1 MPAKKINLPGKI
13 NLQQFISTRAHDMR
27 TPFNHIIGFSKVI
40 LNTAGE
46 TLSDLQKEDLGT
58 VYRSGLRALTIT
70 NGLIDIARLNR
81 GEKGITRSPVDLEE
95 VLAQALAHWK
105 KFHPGTDTR
114 VETRLL
120 VSSKSLP
127 ADEHLLQQVISG
139 FIACVAEYCEN
150 GADVT
155 VTVEEDRRW
164 FRFTFVS
171 SGSKAHTPSGF
182 DLEMLGGIGRAFVE
196 LHRGRVLKA
205 EENDAGATI
214 CFILPKR

>member
-1 MPAKKINLPGKI
+1 MPAKKISLPGKI
-13 NLQQFISTRAHDMR
+13 NLQRFIAARAHDMR

-46 TLSDLQKEDLGT
+46 TLTDIQKEDLGT

-81 GEKGITRSPVDLEE
+81 GKKGIARSPVDLVETF
-95 VLAQALAHWK
+95 AQGLAHWK

-114 VETRLL
+114 VETRLPASPVTL
-120 VSSKSLP
+120 S

-139 FIACVAEYCEN
+139 FIAYVAEYCEN
-150 GADVT
+150 GAAVT

-164 FRFTFVS
+164 FRFTFAS
-171 SGSKAHTPSGF
+171 TGSKAHTPSAF
-182 DLEMLGGIGRAFVE
+182 DLEMLGGVGRAIVE
-196 LHRGRVLKA
+196 LHRGRVLKV
-205 EENDAGATI
+205 EENDTGATV
-214 CFILPKR
+214 CFALPKR